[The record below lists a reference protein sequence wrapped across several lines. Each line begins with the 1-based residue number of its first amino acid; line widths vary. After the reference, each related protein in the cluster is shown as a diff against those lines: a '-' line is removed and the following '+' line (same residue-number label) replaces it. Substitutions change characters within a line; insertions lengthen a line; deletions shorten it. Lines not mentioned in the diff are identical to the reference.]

1 MRPMPMK
8 PHVVALGLVV
18 LKDLCVVVARTD
30 RTGTVLPSIQSRE
43 GEKRTLIVALILVFL
58 GEKLRQTTPTRNV
71 EGKWKQQIETRLE
84 KSGQIEAWIAK
95 RDDTDGAMNWK
106 HRHGVN

>member
-1 MRPMPMK
+1 MRPRPMK

-18 LKDLCVVVARTD
+18 LKDLCVVVVRID
-30 RTGTVLPSIQSRE
+30 RAGMVLPSMQSRE

-58 GEKLRQTTPTRNV
+58 SEKLRQKKSTRNG
-71 EGKWKQQIETRLE
+71 EDKGQQRKELRLE
-84 KSGQIEAWIAK
+84 KSRQIEASIAK
-95 RDDTDGAMNWK
+95 KDDANGAIDRR